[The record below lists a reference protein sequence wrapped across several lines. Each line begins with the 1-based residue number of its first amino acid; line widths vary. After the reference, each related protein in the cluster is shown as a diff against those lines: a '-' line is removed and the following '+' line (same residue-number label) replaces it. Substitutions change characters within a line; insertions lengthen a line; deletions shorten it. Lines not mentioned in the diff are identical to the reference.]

1 MKLLKTSSADFPFFR
16 NTVTFV
22 LCFFIINELYL
33 SKWISTVA
41 IQSIIYKSLLFTNT
55 QTVYGFTYSAAD
67 IYVKIVNVIEIILE
81 EGTLSL
87 STPAYFKIKWEKRET
102 RKVEWARSKTLR
114 EWERKRFLCT
124 SSFVRCDDVWM
135 YLQDFFLSLN
145 ICFKYLFYFLICC
158 YTYEIIGLLV
168 W

>member
-1 MKLLKTSSADFPFFR
+1 M
-16 NTVTFV
+16 
-22 LCFFIINELYL
+22 FFIINELYL

-124 SSFVRCDDVWM
+124 SSFVRYDDGCIS
-135 YLQDFFLSLN
+135 YSFLCLH
-145 ICFKYLFYFLICC
+145 ICFKYLSLFSYMMLYLWNYRIYRFS
-158 YTYEIIGLLV
+158 Y
-168 W
+168 